1 MDGRMI
7 PSKGAYLFAHFMLIG
22 IIITPNTSEFRME
35 GGEPGGHTLPISDSL
50 YCKII
55 LLLSINDITHSSIC
69 K

>member
-1 MDGRMI
+1 MI

-35 GGEPGGHTLPISDSL
+35 EESL
-50 YCKII
+50 EVIPS
-55 LLLSINDITHSSIC
+55 LSQIHGTA